1 MIKPENIVRHELIG
15 LRVKVYKARN
25 RCLEGIEGIVVDETK
40 NMLIVETKKG
50 EKMIPKKGTI
60 FHFYLNDKVVEVDGD
75 VIAFRPEDRIKRK
88 VK

>member
-1 MIKPENIVRHELIG
+1 MIKPKNLIRHEFIG
-15 LRVKVYKARN
+15 LKVKVYKSKN
-25 RCLEGIEGIVVDETK
+25 KYMEGIEGIVVDETK
-40 NMLIVETKKG
+40 NMLILETSKG

-60 FHFYLNDKVVEVDGD
+60 FHFYLNDKVVEVEGD